1 MTKPLQETNFFEF
14 RDRIMGMSDSKNIAE
29 VKKVRDEIAQKEDL
43 ENGRT
48 ARGFESKQFTQT
60 QTVRVLESKQFTKT
74 NVEFKSTRSE
84 PAGVCWKSENGE
96 SEKRKIENDEN
107 RFEIFRD
114 DDDVID

>member
-1 MTKPLQETNFFEF
+1 MTNTLQGKKFFEL
-14 RDRIMGMSDSKNIAE
+14 RDRIVGMSNSEHIAE
-29 VKKVRDEIAQKEDL
+29 VRKVRDKIAQKENL

-96 SEKRKIENDEN
+96 RKSENG
-107 RFEIFRD
+107 
-114 DDDVID
+114 